1 MRSGSP
7 CIIFL
12 KAFVGCY
19 SCKDR
24 GVYCSLGAAINKQ
37 GFRNKALAW
46 WITLLHHICA
56 ILELGTS
63 EGCLSILPNY
73 ADLELEAE
81 KMPEWAVNAYTKIR
95 KVMSKVGVKKRWAE
109 LQQSVAPT
117 WKFYAMPHSLLSSL
131 RKKRPTRPYWP
142 CPGEREQDVIE
153 RGITILTQGRN
164 GTLPRIWA
172 SRAEVDGYK
181 FSSKQAAQEARMKKK
196 EAARKR
202 KEERAKRKK
211 QNTKK
216 GDTSVPPEVDEG
228 KYQEAFPFTAGSRL
242 G

>member
-1 MRSGSP
+1 MHSGSP

-142 CPGEREQDVIE
+142 CPGEREKDVID
-153 RGITILTQGRN
+153 RGIAILKQGRD
-164 GTLPRIWA
+164 GTLPRTWV
-172 SRAEVDGYK
+172 SRALVDGYE
-181 FSSKQAAQEARMKKK
+181 FSSKDAAREARMMKK
-196 EAARKR
+196 EAALKKKANQATGKR
-202 KEERAKRKK
+202 PSM
-211 QNTKK
+211 TKD
-216 GDTSVPPEVDEG
+216 DTPVPPEPDEG
-228 KYQEAFPFTAGSRL
+228 K
-242 G
+242 